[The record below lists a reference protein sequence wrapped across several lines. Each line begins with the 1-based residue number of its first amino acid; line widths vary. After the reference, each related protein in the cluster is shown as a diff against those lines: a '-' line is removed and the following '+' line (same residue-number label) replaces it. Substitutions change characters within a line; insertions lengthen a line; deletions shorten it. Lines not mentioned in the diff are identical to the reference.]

1 MTIISTLLPSLTVFA
16 IKLFSF
22 TVKLGFKERLDKEKL
37 GNSEPGPITNMPV
50 HLINSEQIGFSEQF
64 RNNQIDLCSQV

>member
-1 MTIISTLLPSLTVFA
+1 MNVTSEII
-16 IKLFSF
+16 

-50 HLINSEQIGFSEQF
+50 HLINSEPIGFSVQ
-64 RNNQIDLCSQV
+64 LCDNKKVKTLYTTNWMILFCLS